1 MELIEVNPNNVN
13 YLQRT
18 VSEIRVFDVNK
29 YEPIRVMYADGQ
41 LVSYD
46 NRKLISVQNAQL
58 DKLKVDL
65 VNEND
70 IMPVCLKRLGKKHFK
85 KRFEAPR
92 NIEAG
97 GIVP

>member
-1 MELIEVNPNNVN
+1 
-13 YLQRT
+13 
-18 VSEIRVFDVNK
+18 
-29 YEPIRVMYADGQ
+29 MYADGQ
-41 LVSYD
+41 LVSHD
-46 NRKLISVQNAQL
+46 NRRLISVQNAQL

-70 IMPVCLKRLGKKHFK
+70 IMPVSKKTWKKAFQ
-85 KRFEAPR
+85 KRFETPR

>member
-1 MELIEVNPNNVN
+1 MFDPNIQIDPLELELIEVNPNNIN

-46 NRKLISVQNAQL
+46 NRRLISVQNAQL
-58 DKLKVDL
+58 DKFKVDL
-65 VNEND
+65 INEND
-70 IMPVCLKRLGKKHFK
+70 IIPVSKKTWK
-85 KRFEAPR
+85 KAFQKK
-92 NIEAG
+92 I
-97 GIVP
+97 

>member
-1 MELIEVNPNNVN
+1 MFDPNIQNDPLELELIEVNPNNIN

-46 NRKLISVQNAQL
+46 KRLIYVQNAQL

-70 IMPVCLKRLGKKHFK
+70 IMPVSKKTWK
-85 KRFEAPR
+85 KAFQKK
-92 NIEAG
+92 I
-97 GIVP
+97 

>member
-1 MELIEVNPNNVN
+1 
-13 YLQRT
+13 
-18 VSEIRVFDVNK
+18 
-29 YEPIRVMYADGQ
+29 MYADGQ

-70 IMPVCLKRLGKKHFK
+70 IMPVSKKTWEKAFQK
-85 KRFEAPR
+85 K
-92 NIEAG
+92 I
-97 GIVP
+97 

>member
-1 MELIEVNPNNVN
+1 MELIEVNSNNIN

-46 NRKLISVQNAQL
+46 NRRLISVQNAQL

-70 IMPVCLKRLGKKHFK
+70 IMPVSKKTWKKHFK